1 MSNTRYRI
9 YNKPFSEYVYRTL
22 RNLTADQKANLSDE
36 DLKILKNATTIS
48 NFANDEQLDRLLIV
62 LTKTGK
68 TWVLYVGNESEDAT
82 QLSFAAVDQFD
93 SEEKR
98 LDVIQA
104 TADKGA
110 FFLGANDTMLS
121 LMMSAQNVS
130 TPLYALSANSRELS
144 TRMARAKSVKIPVD
158 QQMSSAVQAY
168 DDLNR
173 MMRSQLNALDW
184 AKKTIGLE
192 QNEIRVLAALFQK
205 RTGAM
210 TLKEIADETLLGD
223 KKSYLKKQIDSLMEK
238 KCILSDDKHNKNKS
252 ITIYYMIAPEGIRK
266 IMQYNDFIIR
276 NTFKQ

>member
-22 RNLTADQKANLSDE
+22 KNLTAYQKKNLSDE

-48 NFANDEQLDRLLIV
+48 NFATDEQLDRLLLM
-62 LTKTGK
+62 LTKAGK
-68 TWVLYVGNESEDAT
+68 IWVLYIGGESEEVDHLLFAT
-82 QLSFAAVDQFD
+82 VDQFD
-93 SEEKR
+93 SDEKR

-121 LMMSAQNVS
+121 LMMSAQNVN

-144 TRMARAKSVKIPVD
+144 AKVARAKSVKLPVD
-158 QQMSSAVQAY
+158 QQVASAVSAY

-173 MMRSQLNALDW
+173 MMRNQLNALDW
-184 AKKTIGLE
+184 AQKTLGLE
-192 QNEIRVLAALFQK
+192 QNEIRVLSALFQK

-210 TLKEIADETLLGD
+210 TLKDMAEETLLGD
-223 KKSYLKKQIDSLMEK
+223 KKSYLKKQVDALMAK

-252 ITIYYMIAPEGIRK
+252 TTVYYMIAPEGIRK

-276 NTFKQ
+276 QTFK

>member
-252 ITIYYMIAPEGIRK
+252 ITIYYMIAPEGTRK

>member
-1 MSNTRYRI
+1 M
-9 YNKPFSEYVYRTL
+9 
-22 RNLTADQKANLSDE
+22 
-36 DLKILKNATTIS
+36 
-48 NFANDEQLDRLLIV
+48 
-62 LTKTGK
+62 
-68 TWVLYVGNESEDAT
+68 GNESEDAT